1 MTFVEYL
8 YDMAYYIGALLI
20 AASSLL
26 YAVIQG
32 HTQKSHNRIY
42 ILMLILLIVQSF
54 QKIIITLATADAGW
68 SLIMRRVLYVTLV
81 AYHVMHFF
89 LPLFIYYYALF
100 ATRTYS
106 RFSFRLHLVGMLPLL
121 FAMLINLFNPLTGW
135 VYTLDAAYKT
145 VWHWGEYLGYLI
157 GMTYLAGTIGVF
169 FRWGH
174 AISNERKIILGVSFL
189 STIIGVVIKIY
200 VPHWDVELF
209 FEAITFL
216 GLMLAVEYDEERI
229 DVETMLY
236 NRSAFGQ
243 DYMTASDF
251 GSGFYVVSIHF
262 RNMEMVRRFMRLD
275 DASLMKKISDTL
287 NASCGSNVIYRVT
300 PSVFAVII
308 SNSNIDDARKVAEN
322 LCKNFGDGWV
332 DSDDNGICIFTVV
345 CAEVP
350 EELSSIEDTMLMF
363 DSTLPEE
370 FNGRVMYGKDL
381 EFLFDRFKLGNTLS
395 SAIGNR
401 NITISYKP
409 IYVTRTHEIFALE
422 SVPKLEDPVLGEM
435 SYKDFIALAERN
447 GMVNRIT
454 VYTLREICAYLKTGE
469 PQRKGIHYISLRL
482 SMMQCIEPDFVQ
494 RFHDIVC
501 EYGINTRLINLELTD
516 MVDSVDHRV
525 LAQVI
530 KELKIL
536 GYVVTLEGYGRGYTN
551 MYTIFSMYFDIIKM
565 DNSLLK
571 EAIEREEAWILIEHS
586 VSMIHEM
593 NRQVLISGVK
603 SSEQIAHMHELDV
616 DFMQGDYF
624 DMTG

>member
-32 HTQKSHNRIY
+32 HTQKTHNRIY
-42 ILMLILLIVQSF
+42 ILMLVLLIIQSF

-100 ATRTYS
+100 ATRTHA
-106 RFSFRLHLVGMLPLL
+106 RFAYRLHLLGIVPLFL
-121 FAMLINLFNPLTGW
+121 AMLLNLFNPLTGW
-135 VYTLDAAYKT
+135 VYTLDSDYGMI
-145 VWHWGEYLGYLI
+145 WHWGEYVGYMI
-157 GMTYLAGTIGVF
+157 GAVYLFGTIGIF

-174 AISNERKIILGVSFL
+174 AISLERKIILGVSFL

-200 VPHWDVELF
+200 AHHLDVELF
-209 FEAITFL
+209 LEAITFL

-229 DVETMLY
+229 DVATMLY

-251 GSGFYVVSIHF
+251 ESSFYVVSIHF
-262 RNMEMVRRFMRLD
+262 RNIEMVRRFMRLD
-275 DASLMKKISDTL
+275 DAGLIKKIADTL
-287 NASCGSNVIYRVT
+287 TASSRSNVIYRVT
-300 PSVFAVII
+300 PSVFAII
-308 SNSNIDDARKVAEN
+308 VSNSDKEEARKVAEN
-322 LCKNFGDGWV
+322 LCRNFGSDWIEG
-332 DSDDNGICIFTVV
+332 DDNGICKFTVV

-350 EELSSIEDTMLMF
+350 GELSSVEYTILMF
-363 DSTLPEE
+363 DSSLPEE

-422 SVPKLEDPVLGEM
+422 SLPKLEDPILGEM
-435 SYKDFIALAERN
+435 SYNDFIALAERN

-454 VYTLREICAYLKTGE
+454 VYTLREICSYLKTGE
-469 PQRKGIHYISLRL
+469 PQRKGVHYISLRL

-494 RFHDIVC
+494 RFHGIVC

-525 LAQVI
+525 LADVI

-536 GYVVTLEGYGRGYTN
+536 GYVVSLEGYGRGYTN
-551 MYTIFSMYFDIIKM
+551 MYTVFSMYFDIIKM
-565 DNSLLK
+565 DNSL
-571 EAIEREEAWILIEHS
+571 
-586 VSMIHEM
+586 
-593 NRQVLISGVK
+593 
-603 SSEQIAHMHELDV
+603 
-616 DFMQGDYF
+616 
-624 DMTG
+624 